1 MSRNRDRLGGEE
13 TPSAPSAPVEAMN
26 TNVFSFVAPTE
37 FVELPSEGKFY
48 ASDHPLYNQKTIE
61 IKQMTAKEEDILSS
75 MTLIKNGVALERL
88 LESVIIDKNI
98 KPETLLLG
106 DRNAIIIAARV
117 SGYGM
122 EYRTE
127 IRCPNCQTDQKF
139 GFNLSSAKTRTTS
152 TIMSQLEDGVSLVNN
167 EFRVTLP
174 KSKLQVGLKL
184 LNGIDES
191 SIADKMEINEQQNL
205 DKLVTTQLSFM
216 ISSVND
222 NYTQEAIEHVV
233 ENIPSAD
240 SAYIRKIYKSII
252 PNIDLTLGFTCS
264 SCSHKADMEVP
275 LNVDFFWPDQ

>member
-1 MSRNRDRLGGEE
+1 
-13 TPSAPSAPVEAMN
+13 MN

-127 IRCPNCQTDQKF
+127 IRCPKCQTDQKF

-152 TIMSQLEDGVSLVNN
+152 TIMNQLEDGVSLVNN

-191 SIADKMEINEQQNL
+191 SISDKIEINEKQNL

-222 NYTQEAIEHVV
+222 NYTQEAIQHVV

-275 LNVDFFWPDQ
+275 LNVDFFWPDE

>member
-1 MSRNRDRLGGEE
+1 LSRNRDRVGGEN
-13 TPSAPSAPVEAMN
+13 TSPAPSAPVEAMN

-48 ASDHPLYNQKTIE
+48 PSDHPLFNQKTIE

-117 SGYGM
+117 SGYGI
-122 EYRTE
+122 EYRTQ
-127 IRCPNCQTDQKF
+127 IRCPKCEADQKF
-139 GFNLSSAKTRTTS
+139 GFNLAHAKTRTTTQIIS
-152 TIMSQLEDGVSLVNN
+152 NLDDSINLVNN
-167 EFRVTLP
+167 EFKISLP
-174 KSKLQVGLKL
+174 KSKLNVGLKL

-191 SIADKMEINEQQNL
+191 SIADIMEINEQQNL
-205 DKLVTTQLSFM
+205 DRLVTTQLAFM

-222 NYTQEAIEHVV
+222 NYTKEAIEHVV
-233 ENIPSAD
+233 ENIPSSD
-240 SAYIRKIYKSII
+240 SAFIRKLYKSII
-252 PNIDLTLGFTCS
+252 PNIDLTLGFKCS
-264 SCSHKADMEVP
+264 SCSHKEDLEVP

>member
-1 MSRNRDRLGGEE
+1 
-13 TPSAPSAPVEAMN
+13 MN

-88 LESVIIDKNI
+88 LESVIIDKSI

-139 GFNLSSAKTRTTS
+139 GFNLS
-152 TIMSQLEDGVSLVNN
+152 
-167 EFRVTLP
+167 
-174 KSKLQVGLKL
+174 
-184 LNGIDES
+184 
-191 SIADKMEINEQQNL
+191 
-205 DKLVTTQLSFM
+205 
-216 ISSVND
+216 
-222 NYTQEAIEHVV
+222 
-233 ENIPSAD
+233 
-240 SAYIRKIYKSII
+240 
-252 PNIDLTLGFTCS
+252 
-264 SCSHKADMEVP
+264 
-275 LNVDFFWPDQ
+275 